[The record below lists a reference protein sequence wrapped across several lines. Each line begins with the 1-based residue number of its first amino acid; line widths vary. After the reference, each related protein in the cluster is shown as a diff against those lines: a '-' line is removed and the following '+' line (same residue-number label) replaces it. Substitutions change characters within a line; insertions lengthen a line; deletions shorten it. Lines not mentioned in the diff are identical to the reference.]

1 MRRAAALAAS
11 LLALAAWLRVPPS
24 PVSPDLER
32 PGMVFVPGGP
42 FGMGSSVPDVLALQR
57 AYGGDLS
64 LYSAEVPRHEV
75 RTGDFWIDRTE
86 VTNRAYA
93 EFVQATGHRAPD
105 QPAVWAKP
113 YLWRDG
119 APPPELLEHPVT
131 LVDFEDA
138 QAYCHWRGARLPT
151 EPEWEKA
158 ACGTDGR
165 RYPWGESYSASRV
178 AGAQRRSFARL
189 DRIERWT
196 EWWKAAYVGR
206 MRGREVG
213 TFKVGTFPSGSSPY
227 GAVDMAGNVFEWVD
241 APFAPYPGAPYEHP
255 DYAHGYRVVRG
266 GDWYLDRIYHRCAA
280 RLRAPPDHRVPTIGF
295 RCAGSDRMS
304 PAQQGGS
311 QREP

>member
-11 LLALAAWLRVPPS
+11 LLALAAWLRVPRAPTS
-24 PVSPDLER
+24 TALER
-32 PGMVFVPGGP
+32 RGMLFVPSGP
-42 FGMGSSVPDVLALQR
+42 FSMGSSVDEVLGLQE

-64 LYSAEVPRHEV
+64 PYSAEVPHHEV
-75 RTGDFWIDRTE
+75 RLESFWIDRTE

-93 EFVQATGHRAPD
+93 EFVRATGHRVPD
-105 QPAVWAKP
+105 QPAAWARP
-113 YLWRDG
+113 YRWSSG
-119 APPPELLEHPVT
+119 APPPQLLDHPVT

-138 QAYCHWRGARLPT
+138 RSFCGWRGARLPT

-165 RYPWGESYSASRV
+165 RYPWGPRYSASRV
-178 AGAQRRSFARL
+178 AGAQRHSVARL

-196 EWWKAAYVGR
+196 EWWRTSYLGR
-206 MRGREVG
+206 IRGREVG
-213 TFKVGTFPSGSSPY
+213 TFKVGSFPSGSSPY

-241 APFAPYPGAPYEHP
+241 ARFAPYPGAPYPHP
-255 DYAHGYRVVRG
+255 DFALGYPVVRG

-295 RCAGSDRMS
+295 RCARSDTMAATPERRVS
-304 PAQQGGS
+304 P
-311 QREP
+311 